1 MNKFRTKSSMQ
12 KKKESFIHKKYEAL
26 NEAWDGKSALATYLD
41 VSEDSL
47 KISNDYIHF
56 APDHEFTVKVDG
68 ETQVWGVYQ
77 NEDSAITA
85 AVNDLDEN
93 FEDDPAIL
101 AAAIEYYGINSVLK
115 YFDSDDEQ
123 DEEIR
128 NLYDEL
134 GKEEF
139 AEWALNAFVDG
150 NWIPFD
156 KRAFAQHNIDDLGAA
171 WHLAQY
177 DGEEVELSNGL
188 LAYRFE

>member
-12 KKKESFIHKKYEAL
+12 KKKESFMHKKSEAL
-26 NEAWDGKSALATYLD
+26 DEATAKRALAKHLG
-41 VSEDSL
+41 VQSRAIKDSD
-47 KISNDYIHF
+47 DYEHLE
-56 APDHEFTVKVDG
+56 PDYEFSVDVDG

-85 AVNDLDEN
+85 AVDDLAEK
-93 FEDDPAIL
+93 FKDDPAIL
-101 AAAIEYYGINSVLK
+101 AAAIEYYGINAVLD

-188 LAYRFE
+188 LAYRFD